1 MDDYQKQFVNV
12 QVAVAQDA
20 VCQLLDKAIL
30 LHFDDILPTARE
42 LVNRIKN
49 AENITI
55 NTP

>member
-30 LHFDDILPTARE
+30 LHFDDILPTAQD
-42 LVNRIKN
+42 LVRRMENAKN
-49 AENITI
+49 LT

>member
-20 VCQLLDKAIL
+20 VCQLLDKAVL
-30 LHFDDILPTARE
+30 LHFDGILPTARE
-42 LVNRIKN
+42 LVNRIKD
-49 AENITI
+49 AEKLT